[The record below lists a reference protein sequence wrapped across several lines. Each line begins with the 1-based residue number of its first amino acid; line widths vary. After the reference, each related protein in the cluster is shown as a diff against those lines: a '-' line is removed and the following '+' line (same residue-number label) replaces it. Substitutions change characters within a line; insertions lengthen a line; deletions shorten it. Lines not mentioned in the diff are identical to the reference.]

1 MILVITIF
9 YTIINFRRQQM
20 NIEKYLEEIRRTAL
34 KHANPKDPA
43 IQDWQYVHALAY
55 DLLRSLEEE

>member
-1 MILVITIF
+1 
-9 YTIINFRRQQM
+9 M

-55 DLLRSLEEE
+55 DLLRNLEEE